1 MNKLLTGLVLVATT
15 LACKDKYSNYCK
27 ANTSNCCLGRT
38 VTVGRARMDLA
49 DVCCSSCKAAEM
61 TAKCQEKTRIDIEG
75 EGRTSIKF
83 VKEHAKNRI
92 QSNSACDPSQRAE
105 VMASV
110 KKAEKTLNKAYA
122 KWDQKLFT
130 KWFGKSTTLSNNNVK
145 LRFKKAMDL
154 LFAKN
159 KKWELLCCKKAIGA
173 CGTCQGRVLAY
184 VSSRSGRKLNNGK
197 ALKLSNHGIR
207 MCALSF
213 TQKDKAVELGMTM
226 SSSAGDKGYKKREC
240 FNLARTNPEL
250 ARQNSAAYVYFAM
263 ESVFNKPDYE
273 RYSKGMSI
281 MNE

>member
-1 MNKLLTGLVLVATT
+1 MK
-15 LACKDKYSNYCK
+15 
-27 ANTSNCCLGRT
+27 
-38 VTVGRARMDLA
+38 LA
-49 DVCCSSCKAAEM
+49 DACCSSCKAAEK
-61 TAKCQEKTRIDIEG
+61 TAKCKEKARIDIEG

-83 VKEHAKNRI
+83 VKEDFKNRI

-110 KKAEKTLNKAYA
+110 KKAESTLNKAYA

-154 LFAKN
+154 MFAKN

-226 SSSAGDKGYKKREC
+226 FHELMHMSSSAGDKGYKKREC

-263 ESVFNKPDYE
+263 ESGFNKPDYE
-273 RYSKGMSI
+273 RYSNGMSI
-281 MNE
+281 MNEGCKDKAGNCFKLAEGCCTG

>member
-1 MNKLLTGLVLVATT
+1 MT
-15 LACKDKYSNYCK
+15 LAD
-27 ANTSNCCLGRT
+27 A
-38 VTVGRARMDLA
+38 
-49 DVCCSSCKAAEM
+49 CCSSCKAAEK
-61 TAKCQEKTRIDIEG
+61 TAKCQEKARIDIEG

-110 KKAEKTLNKAYA
+110 KKAESTLNKAYD
-122 KWDQKLFT
+122 KWDQKLFK

-145 LRFKKAMDL
+145 LRFKKAMDMM
-154 LFAKN
+154 FAKN
-159 KKWELLCCKKAIGA
+159 KQWELMCCKKAIGA
-173 CGTCQGRVLAY
+173 CTSCGPITLAY
-184 VSSRSGRKLNNGK
+184 VTSRSGRKLNNGK
-197 ALKLSNHGIR
+197 ALKLSLHGIR

-213 TQKDKAVELGMTM
+213 TQKDKAVELGMTMFHELMHM

-263 ESVFNKPDYE
+263 ESGFNKPDYE
-273 RYSKGMSI
+273 RYSNGMSI
-281 MNE
+281 MNEGCRDK